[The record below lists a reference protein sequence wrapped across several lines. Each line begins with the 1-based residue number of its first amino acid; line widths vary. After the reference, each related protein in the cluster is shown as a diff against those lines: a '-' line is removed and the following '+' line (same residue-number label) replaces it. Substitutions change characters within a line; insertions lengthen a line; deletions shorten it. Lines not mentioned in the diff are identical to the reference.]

1 MCRWLRPGAGCCC
14 GSIFVIKSG
23 ENRME
28 IAVSIFAVIVGV
40 ACFYAI
46 YRSDKKDMDKGKEEQ
61 SDS

>member
-1 MCRWLRPGAGCCC
+1 VVTF
-14 GSIFVIKSG
+14 SSSKVG